1 MGLQS
6 DALEVLG
13 VAADFQTSK
22 GFVVMD
28 VLPHVVW
35 QVVANRSGVWA
46 AKKSCAYQLA
56 VLPSVIGY

>member
-28 VLPHVVW
+28 VLRRRDEILVMRITERVM
-35 QVVANRSGVWA
+35 S
-46 AKKSCAYQLA
+46 
-56 VLPSVIGY
+56 